1 MRGCGHKNFQKKFD
15 SKMYSSKKSYD
26 FPCYILKEKERWNYM
41 SRVWTGQ
48 KHINIAHKSDFCTVS
63 KMKRL
68 HFKGEDYHKAV
79 SLSQWLFMKYDM
91 LYKTFRR
98 KLKKRRDELKNEY
111 REDTKN
117 RRAI

>member
-1 MRGCGHKNFQKKFD
+1 MLYIKRKR
-15 SKMYSSKKSYD
+15 KMELHEQSMD
-26 FPCYILKEKERWNYM
+26 
-41 SRVWTGQ
+41 WT

-98 KLKKRRDELKNEY
+98 KLKKRRDELKMNTE
-111 REDTKN
+111 K
-117 RRAI
+117 IQK